1 MDLNE
6 ALFFDC
12 DLLWRLKRVGEV
24 ALVILLLWFGKVPG
38 DQNHIKGLIFDES
51 DTWRRVGERLQ
62 LVSQAAT
69 SLV

>member
-1 MDLNE
+1 M
-6 ALFFDC
+6 
-12 DLLWRLKRVGEV
+12 GEV